1 MLLVMRRPVK
11 VLLKSKEGF
20 KEVPSPLRFKAA
32 DKTFINSWNLK
43 QVLFIEGTLEITMRL
58 EAIIKVVQSSD
69 LVPRIS
75 PTDLGNIR
83 VLDQAEPKC
92 RELQDLMMQNSED
105 FNANLKKLVVP
116 VRFSILALLSAR
128 KCTVFDRSLTNLIEY
143 VLNEMT
149 FEEGKKHLCS
159 MQPLQPSISG
169 GEDSPHSSSEE
180 NGSKHSS
187 SEPEVAHN
195 DGNEVFLN
203 NPTYH

>member
-1 MLLVMRRPVK
+1 M
-11 VLLKSKEGF
+11 
-20 KEVPSPLRFKAA
+20 RFKAA

-143 VLNEMT
+143 VLNDMT

-159 MQPLQPSISG
+159 M
-169 GEDSPHSSSEE
+169 
-180 NGSKHSS
+180 
-187 SEPEVAHN
+187 
-195 DGNEVFLN
+195 
-203 NPTYH
+203 